1 MKAILS
7 MAAFFSF
14 AVMFG
19 IALVA
24 TKWNEQQ
31 LDYQSVEDDEL
42 L

>member
-7 MAAFFSF
+7 MAAFFCF
-14 AVMFG
+14 AAMFG

-24 TKWNEQQ
+24 TKWNEHF
-31 LDYQSVEDDEL
+31 DYQSVEDDDL

>member
-1 MKAILS
+1 

-24 TKWNEQQ
+24 TKWNEQ
-31 LDYQSVEDDEL
+31 LDYQSVEDDDL
-42 L
+42 